1 MTRESIRSLN
11 GYTIV
16 KEAPMHSLARSA
28 KHVSL
33 LLLLGMVLP
42 AAAQT
47 GGMQNGPF
55 DGMSA
60 EIIVPA
66 AVRVDGKNGA
76 FFQTDLWIRCQTV
89 PVAATLYFHSAD
101 AASASP

>member
-1 MTRESIRSLN
+1 MT
-11 GYTIV
+11 
-16 KEAPMHSLARSA
+16 
-28 KHVSL
+28 SL
-33 LLLLGMVLP
+33 LKLGRVALLSVLGAALS

-55 DGMSA
+55 DGMSS
-60 EIIVPA
+60 EIVVPA

-89 PVAATLYFHSAD
+89 P
-101 AASASP
+101 SPPRFTSTPRMRQARPRP